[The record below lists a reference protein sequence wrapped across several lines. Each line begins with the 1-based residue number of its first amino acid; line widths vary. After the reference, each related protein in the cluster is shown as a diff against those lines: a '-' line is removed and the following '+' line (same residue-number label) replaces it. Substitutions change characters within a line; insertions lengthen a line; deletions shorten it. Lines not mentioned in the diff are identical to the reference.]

1 MKPPRAWASVL
12 AVGVM
17 LLAPAA
23 RADVAERTDE
33 SDCGFRQVGNER
45 GIGALFLI
53 IGLAAFGWSRRRR

>member
-1 MKPPRAWASVL
+1 
-12 AVGVM
+12 M